1 MYHVDRKLVNQP
13 VLGNGRWLVSN
24 STASRLCTVRTVRD
38 AQDELIGSWLD
49 GNFSDGAS
57 LDRSLLSSFQS
68 PQASSTEVVRN
79 GRAHR
84 DPDQGGQ
91 GSQRGVLRD
100 QRRLHRERENCRCR
114 TEPPGPA
121 AGPSDR
127 RNRQTGHPWRHR
139 HAHAHGIGVHGN
151 QGRG

>member
-49 GNFSDGAS
+49 GNFSNGAS
-57 LDRSLLSSFQS
+57 LDRGLLSSFQS
-68 PQASSTEVVRN
+68 PQASSTEVVSN

-84 DPDQGGQ
+84 DPDQG
-91 GSQRGVLRD
+91 R
-100 QRRLHRERENCRCR
+100 
-114 TEPPGPA
+114 
-121 AGPSDR
+121 
-127 RNRQTGHPWRHR
+127 
-139 HAHAHGIGVHGN
+139 
-151 QGRG
+151 